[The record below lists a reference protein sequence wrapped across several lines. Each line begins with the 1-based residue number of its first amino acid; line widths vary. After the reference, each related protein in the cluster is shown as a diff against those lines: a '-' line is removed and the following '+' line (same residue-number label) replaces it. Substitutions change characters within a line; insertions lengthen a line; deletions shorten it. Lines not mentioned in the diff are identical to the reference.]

1 MTHLA
6 ATHWARR
13 RECAPV
19 GKWHPLTPW
28 SACDAD
34 LSAVRAPQ
42 GCAALLASSFW
53 DLARPVLYSY
63 MSHINLYSYVVS
75 GSGLG
80 TRSLRC
86 ASSTLITDHTLVRE
100 IAAPRRRAPP
110 SARGRAPRGFA
121 RAGRAGPG
129 PGWGVCA
136 RGAPRRARTRHM
148 KILDTHDTH
157 LISILLHT
165 RSPPLSHVTVSLMS
179 IIPIMPYMRLTM
191 CPEWSV

>member
-19 GKWHPLTPW
+19 GKWHPLTPC
-28 SACDAD
+28 SAGDAD

-80 TRSLRC
+80 ARSLRC
-86 ASSTLITDHTLVRE
+86 ASSTLITHLRE
-100 IAAPRRRAPP
+100 IAGSRAASRPPRSRR
-110 SARGRAPRGFA
+110 A

-157 LISILLHT
+157 LIAILLHT
-165 RSPPLSHVTVSLMS
+165 RSTSHTSQS
-179 IIPIMPYMRLTM
+179 QS
-191 CPEWSV
+191 CPSCHICL

>member
-1 MTHLA
+1 MSNRELSTSLAAPQAADCNCVPQPHLRLARHMTHLA

-19 GKWHPLTPW
+19 GKWHPLTPC
-28 SACDAD
+28 SAGDAD

-80 TRSLRC
+80 ARSLRC
-86 ASSTLITDHTLVRE
+86 ASSTLITLARDSRKPRRGPRAASAV
-100 IAAPRRRAPP
+100 AAPAVAP
-110 SARGRAPRGFA
+110 
-121 RAGRAGPG
+121 RAGRA
-129 PGWGVCA
+129 
-136 RGAPRRARTRHM
+136 RRAGTRVGG
-148 KILDTHDTH
+148 L
-157 LISILLHT
+157 
-165 RSPPLSHVTVSLMS
+165 RAWR
-179 IIPIMPYMRLTM
+179 IPQGPYSAY
-191 CPEWSV
+191 ENS